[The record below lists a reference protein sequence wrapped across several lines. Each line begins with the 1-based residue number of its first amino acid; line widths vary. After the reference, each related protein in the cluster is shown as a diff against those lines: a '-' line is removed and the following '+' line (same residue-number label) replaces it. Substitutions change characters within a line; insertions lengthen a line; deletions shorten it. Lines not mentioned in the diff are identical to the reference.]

1 MINQQDVTNA
11 SSLLEEEF
19 EELTHMVDDL
29 IVPGVTLI
37 AADPKSG
44 KSYLMLYLSYC
55 VATGQPA
62 FGNKRAV
69 KQGKVLYMALEDS
82 NRRLQKRLKE
92 IRKKDVLSSVRN
104 PERLD
109 FFTRGKLSMENR
121 FDSLEKHIKEK
132 EYDMVVIDILQN
144 IRKKGES
151 MTYNK
156 EYDLL
161 KNLGDVAHSTD
172 TAIVLLHHTKKGSS
186 SNKMQKISG
195 TQGLSGAADNLIVME
210 RPNDG
215 AVLDLNVKGRDIDEH
230 QFWLEFGT
238 DEAFYKQLND
248 PPVSRSKQA
257 KMDKAWELNKQGW
270 TQTDIAKVLEC
281 QQPYVSKL
289 LKAKEQ
295 QLDDQESNEE

>member
-11 SSLLEEEF
+11 SNLLEEEF
-19 EELTHMVDDL
+19 EEFTHMVDDL
-29 IVPGVTLI
+29 IVPGVTLL

-82 NRRLQKRLKE
+82 NRRLQKRLQE
-92 IRKKDVLSSVRN
+92 IRKKDVLASVRL
-104 PERLD
+104 PEGLD
-109 FFTRGKLSMENR
+109 IFTRGKLAMEGR
-121 FDSLEKHIKEK
+121 FESLTKIIEEND
-132 EYDMVVIDILQN
+132 YDMVVIDILQN

-156 EYDLL
+156 EYELL

-172 TAIVLLHHTKKGSS
+172 TAIVLVHHTKKGNS

-210 RPNDG
+210 RQGNDSI
-215 AVLDLNVKGRDIDEH
+215 LDLHVKGRDIEEH

-248 PPVSRSKQA
+248 PPTSRSTQA
-257 KMDKAWELNKQGW
+257 KMDKAWELSQDGLTQG
-270 TQTDIAKVLEC
+270 DIAKMLGYK
-281 QQPYVSKL
+281 QPYICKL
-289 LKAKEQ
+289 LKAKLQ
-295 QLDDQESNEE
+295 QLKDQESNEE